1 MTIFI
6 DAEHDPE
13 RTIFKNRTKH
23 PVLAETWR
31 GDASLRPE
39 PAHTRV
45 AAVVVRRPVRR
56 PRMMLFCPVE
66 ESDQGSRI
74 NDGATH

>member
-23 PVLAETWR
+23 PVLAENWR

-39 PAHTRV
+39 LLTGSWARPTRYFRGRSGGE
-45 AAVVVRRPVRR
+45 AAFTPV
-56 PRMMLFCPVE
+56 
-66 ESDQGSRI
+66 
-74 NDGATH
+74 